1 MKIVKKHE
9 IIHLLVF
16 GAFVLLAVILSQVPN
31 KHAWDRYIDS
41 KKKNH
46 EIEPLDKKGE
56 DIYYASLSF
65 AILSALT
72 GALWIYMHG
81 KGVKNVLVSYYEKK
95 KTPNFSQFSVN
106 NIDVNSDEYPL

>member
-1 MKIVKKHE
+1 MSSLMKIVKKHE

-46 EIEPLDKKGE
+46 EIEPKEGPLDKKGE
-56 DIYYASLSF
+56 DIYYASLAF
-65 AILSALT
+65 AILSLLT
-72 GALWIYMHG
+72 GALWTYMHG
-81 KGVKNVLVSYYEKK
+81 GEVKDVILKK
-95 KTPNFSQFSVN
+95 YKEMRTQPPQNK
-106 NIDVNSDEYPL
+106 I